1 MQFEK
6 IIKVV
11 EGIPF
16 ISPDNARLLYD
27 AVIDGD
33 RRRLLELGFA
43 HGAATCVMAAAL
55 DELGQ
60 GEVVAV
66 DLESARVWQQ
76 PGVEELLARS
86 GLSQYVTIVREATS
100 YTWYLRNELRA
111 RVDAAEA
118 VEGFDLCIIDGPKN
132 WTIDGAAFLMADRL
146 LRPGALLVLDDVDWT
161 YAAADAS
168 RDATDGIAHRE
179 LSDAERRTPHV
190 RDIAELLVMQHP
202 SYRDFVFTDTDW
214 FLATKSSAAN
224 QIPRVVRH
232 QVVTHPSDVLRRRVL
247 GLMRS
252 AGRVR
257 ARA

>member
-1 MQFEK
+1 VKFD
-6 IIKVV
+6 KVIRLI

-16 ISPDNARLLYD
+16 IAPDNARLLYD
-27 AVIDGD
+27 AIVDGN

-55 DELGQ
+55 DELSH

-66 DLESARVWQQ
+66 DLESARHWQK
-76 PGVEELLARS
+76 PSVEELLARS
-86 GLSQYVTIVREATS
+86 GLSQYVTVVRETTS

-111 RVDAAEA
+111 RTDAGDPIEC
-118 VEGFDLCIIDGPKN
+118 FDLCIVDGPKN

-161 YAAADAS
+161 YAKADAT
-168 RDATDGIAHRE
+168 RDATDGIAHRD
-179 LSDAERRTPHV
+179 LSAAERQTPHV
-190 RDIAELLVMQHP
+190 REIAELLVMQHP

-214 FLATKSSAAN
+214 FLATKSSSTSDARP
-224 QIPRVVRH
+224 IVRHRVVTR
-232 QVVTHPSDVLRRRVL
+232 PSDVVRRHML
-247 GLMRS
+247 AFLRS

-257 ARA
+257 